1 VDDSIV
7 RGTTSKQIVE
17 MAREAGAKKVYMAS
31 AAPPVK
37 FPNVYGIDMPASKE
51 FIADNRS
58 VDEIAQFIGCDKIFY
73 QEINDLIE
81 SVKSESPKINSFDT
95 SCFTGKYVTGNV
107 DKDYLESLDELRND
121 AEKVRK
127 NQAEQTFDEVVVY

>member
-1 VDDSIV
+1 
-7 RGTTSKQIVE
+7 